1 MSVISRVVLSQITR
15 RQCLNLLPF
24 NSLPLRLAPCLASNS
39 RGIRGQSANVPLKES
54 VPLRE
59 NVSTGIGAP
68 APRAVF
74 EPVER
79 APFEID
85 RQLGPREERMAK
97 MLHGRDFQKHEIEL
111 ILDHFDL
118 ETNRDFDID
127 LMREAADFWIL
138 EMKPPKIS
146 LLPKGPE
153 KRNNVKNSFNW
164 RHATVQSVI
173 SGSEPDLLLIDPDAM
188 KYRIHKLLDLGFLN
202 GKTDLFRV
210 FVFAPRA
217 FYLQDWVEFLR
228 KFRYLHHRVLQWLLV
243 GKDDQHPIPHPCVE
257 FASVMQLS
265 YEQMKS
271 RFEFVLRTGV
281 RSPVGSAKS
290 MVQGSAKSVAEGTKE
305 LTFESLLLTET
316 NVFLRTLA
324 PGVTEEEFFVFEKM
338 ITDTP
343 DDEDDTISEI
353 AELEAQGYTDQQ
365 VERKIKRVSK
375 FSTKYGRKNEEI
387 QEEEYKT
394 RHCKLTD

>member
-1 MSVISRVVLSQITR
+1 MSNMSVISRIVLSQITR
-15 RQCLNLLPF
+15 RQCLNLQPF
-24 NSLPLRLAPCLASNS
+24 SSLSLRLAPCLVSNS
-39 RGIRGQSANVPLKES
+39 RGIRGQNTNVPPKHDVPLKG
-54 VPLRE
+54 
-59 NVSTGIGAP
+59 NVSIGIGAP

-74 EPVER
+74 EPVEGP
-79 APFEID
+79 PFRID
-85 RQLGPREERMAK
+85 RQMGPREERMAK
-97 MLHGRDFQKHEIEL
+97 MLHSRDFQNHEIGP

-138 EMKPPKIS
+138 EMKPPKTS
-146 LLPKGPE
+146 LLPKASE
-153 KRNNVKNSFNW
+153 KWNNFNW
-164 RHATVQSVI
+164 RNATVQSVI

-188 KYRIHKLLDLGFLN
+188 KYRIQKLLDLGFLN
-202 GKTDLFRV
+202 GKSDLFRV

-217 FYLQDWVEFLR
+217 YYLQDWVEFLR

-243 GKDDQHPIPHPCVE
+243 GKDDQYPIPHPCVE
-257 FASVMQLS
+257 YGSVMQLS

-271 RFEFVLRTGV
+271 RFEFILRTGV

-290 MVQGSAKSVAEGTKE
+290 MVQRTKG

-324 PGVTEEEFFVFEKM
+324 PGVTEEEFHVFEQM
-338 ITDTP
+338 IIDNP
-343 DDEDDTISEI
+343 DDEDDTITEI
-353 AELEAQGYTDQQ
+353 AELESQGYTDQQ
-365 VERKIKRVSK
+365 IQRKIKRVSK

-387 QEEEYKT
+387 EEEEYKT